1 MLSCCLQGCT
11 LLDLPQDCLIRILQY
26 VRSSISII
34 ARVNWE
40 LSSLCKTQFC
50 ALTLWRPN
58 WHQLI
63 KLDMAI
69 SAAPLSPIKENWL
82 YLFRKGDWCDLDMIH
97 ACATACM
104 QGSRKYI
111 IAYVNKYIW
120 EQAENRSW
128 DQTAIDQLVAEYC
141 LSI

>member
-1 MLSCCLQGCT
+1 MHFVQTT
-11 LLDLPQDCLIRILQY
+11 L
-26 VRSSISII
+26 
-34 ARVNWE
+34 E
-40 LSSLCKTQFC
+40 LSFLCKTQFRG
-50 ALTLWRPN
+50 LTFWAPN

-69 SAAPLSPIKENWL
+69 SAAPLSPIQDNL
-82 YLFRKGDWCDLDMIH
+82 LHLFTKGDWRDLDMIH

-120 EQAENRSW
+120 SQAQNHSW
-128 DQTAIDQLVAEYC
+128 NQTTVDQLVAEYC

>member
-1 MLSCCLQGCT
+1 MN
-11 LLDLPQDCLIRILQY
+11 LPQDCLIRILKF
-26 VRSSISII
+26 VSSSIAII
-34 ARVNWE
+34 ARVNLE
-40 LSSLCKTQFC
+40 LSLLCKTQFR

-69 SAAPLSPIKENWL
+69 SAAPLSPIKENLL

-97 ACATACM
+97 ACADACM
-104 QGSRKYI
+104 QGSRKYV
-111 IAYVNKYIW
+111 IAYVNKYIFSRPKIAPGTW
-120 EQAENRSW
+120 A
-128 DQTAIDQLVAEYC
+128 QTTVDQLVAEYC